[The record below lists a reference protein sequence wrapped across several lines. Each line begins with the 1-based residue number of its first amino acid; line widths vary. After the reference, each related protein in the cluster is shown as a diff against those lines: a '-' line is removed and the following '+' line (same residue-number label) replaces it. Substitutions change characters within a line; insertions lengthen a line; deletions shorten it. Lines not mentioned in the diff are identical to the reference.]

1 MWVSG
6 YPALVDAIRRFY
18 QNLGAEIAAPKTNN
32 VNERGLGFTDL
43 INKTMAMRQGAREIV
58 IISMQMHLIIPIS
71 LQHWPGAILH
81 HNRHSAVDGK
91 IQMQWAVCELSEPRN
106 TRN

>member
-71 LQHWPGAILH
+71 LQHWPGAIH
-81 HNRHSAVDGK
+81 RNRPSTAKFKWV
-91 IQMQWAVCELSEPRN
+91 VFELSEPRN